1 MAMISKG
8 SALGDYQLQPGWT
21 YNEDAFG
28 LATSSTSYKI
38 DYASEIGDDFTVGEA
53 HPVIS
58 YLKAHKYSV
67 KHDNLKISTVTI
79 DYAGIIYEG
88 GYTLPQMTNSN
99 SLGSENITAHP
110 NFQAVASALGFTD
123 AIAGVDYNEDSRGPI
138 ITRPDKTSGKS
149 YVGLNGACFERDSE
163 DGGGRFI
170 GFVDP
175 SIREFYGKTNY
186 LSPVTS
192 FAGVVYTE
200 VEEAPAQFL
209 GQLGW
214 ASSSA
219 NWGGELPLDI
229 LPDYVPIPAPGE
241 FGGCLLLSAV
251 NIEQFSGTLKK
262 ISYEVRCNTEGWSS
276 KVYRQT

>member
-1 MAMISKG
+1 MAMIKKG
-8 SALGDYQLQPGWT
+8 DALPDYQLQPGWT

-28 LATSSTSYKI
+28 LATSSSSYKI
-38 DYASEIGDDFTVGEA
+38 DYDSEISDDFTVGEA

-110 NFQAVASALGFTD
+110 NFVDVAADFTD
-123 AIAGVDYNEDSRGPI
+123 AIAGDVYNEDSRGPI

-149 YVGLNGACFERDSE
+149 YVGLNGSCFERSHE

-175 SIREFYGKTNY
+175 TFREFYGKTNY
-186 LSPVTS
+186 LTPVTS
-192 FAGVVYTE
+192 FAGVIYTE
-200 VEEAPAQFL
+200 VDEAPAQFL
-209 GQLGW
+209 GCLGW
-214 ASSSA
+214 ASTSA

-229 LPDYVPIPAPGE
+229 LPDYVPIPPPGE
-241 FGGCLLLSAV
+241 FGGCLLLSGV